1 MIDYEEITEAISKTF
16 KTTDWWVVSDE
27 CKRNKKHTH
36 CDLRLTETAM
46 WSMFSEFRPEAE
58 RDAVACYILSTFKDV
73 KTIAYGGVYY
83 SAHSILEGSWRRY
96 IHRIE
101 KEGGKKEEGEG
112 V

>member
-1 MIDYEEITEAISKTF
+1 MIDYKEISDAIAKTF
-16 KTTDWWVVSDE
+16 HTTAWWVESDE
-27 CKRNKKHTH
+27 CKHNKKYVPL
-36 CDLRLTETAM
+36 DLRLVEE
-46 WSMFSEFRPEAE
+46 SMRRPDVEFRPDAE
-58 RDAVACYILSTFKDV
+58 RDAVACYILATFKDV

-96 IHRIE
+96 VHRIE